1 MKPIQVKSALKIYDQ
16 LKATEVVFNPIANE
30 ALRAKN
36 DHVETTEI
44 SMEKIKLIREYLT
57 LILRRLND
65 VERG

>member
-1 MKPIQVKSALKIYDQ
+1 MMPISAKTALKISDHLQ
-16 LKATEVVFNPIANE
+16 EAKTIFNPISNA

-57 LILRRLND
+57 SILRRLNE